1 MKGYLIS
8 RILFAFGICLLLQNC
23 SRKSEESSESHHFSE
38 PYKSSEPD
46 QSTTPEKDSYTPD
59 SEQATP
65 GQDYSDNT
73 ETETG
78 TVQIF
83 DIRFVVEVTQYKAA
97 LWLKNGEGLMRVR
110 YYKEGVGPVMVQ
122 QKMRV
127 ENTDRG
133 IRLTGYSPVNPE
145 TGEPANYIPDN
156 FYISRNEN
164 GEWSVTNIDDQGVTA
179 DASISVVEGI
189 GEQNRFLSN
198 FNWEIN

>member
-1 MKGYLIS
+1 MKWNLFS

-38 PYKSSEPD
+38 PYKPSEPD
-46 QSTTPEKDSYTPD
+46 QSTIPEP
-59 SEQATP
+59 EQNMPNSAP
-65 GQDYSDNT
+65 SAPEQNYSDN
-73 ETETG
+73 TETG

-145 TGEPANYIPDN
+145 TGETANYIPDN

-179 DASISVVEGI
+179 EAFISVIEGI
-189 GEQNRFLSN
+189 DEQNRFLSN